1 MTEDSFT
8 TTEGTFTEGTF
19 TEGPVEEKSLG
30 TQALVA
36 FDNQLRH
43 GIMETLKI
51 FICWS
56 IFTYLFTFLYLWTL
70 EGGSS
75 FNSLNEIFYSITIAT
90 TRACSL
96 TPFLINLY
104 SLLRK
109 RHDRDSKPLTS
120 DHWPML

>member
-56 IFTYLFTFLYLWTL
+56 IFTYFLHFCTYGL
-70 EGGSS
+70 
-75 FNSLNEIFYSITIAT
+75 
-90 TRACSL
+90 
-96 TPFLINLY
+96 
-104 SLLRK
+104 
-109 RHDRDSKPLTS
+109 
-120 DHWPML
+120 

>member
-8 TTEGTFTEGTF
+8 TTEGTFTTTEGTF

-56 IFTYLFTFLYLWTL
+56 IFTYFFTFLYLWTL

-75 FNSLNEIFYSITIAT
+75 FNSLKYYIHLERIQ
-90 TRACSL
+90 SL
-96 TPFLINLY
+96 Y
-104 SLLRK
+104 
-109 RHDRDSKPLTS
+109 
-120 DHWPML
+120 

>member
-56 IFTYLFTFLYLWTL
+56 IFTYFLHFCTL

-75 FNSLNEIFYSITIAT
+75 FNSLKYYIHLERIQ
-90 TRACSL
+90 SL
-96 TPFLINLY
+96 Y
-104 SLLRK
+104 
-109 RHDRDSKPLTS
+109 
-120 DHWPML
+120 